1 MNNVPIPSI
10 TDKHIVT
17 YLRKNDLIEKWNTKE
32 KNDKGEVVDITT
44 QRPTYRQ
51 LCSNEEEWKHDKV
64 FEWHEQHYDERG
76 YMKGNAEKRLFSIH
90 TYGRFFY
97 KMTPKGQDTIFER
110 LNKSGLS
117 ITINDSDTKK
127 LYYDQHIQT
136 PDELFRKIAAQTMLE
151 YLNVYLTD
159 DTKPVIKKT
168 QSMLSQML
176 KKHPTFVIHINFLNA
191 LKIDISYEEEVDDN
205 LNIIPDTL
213 QWDNWYLNQIIDYAP
228 YLIQRPYY
236 NKQLNILQHHG
247 IYAYHLITYQTLFH
261 SGERKY
267 LTNGE
272 IDSLCGSDLKRVSE
286 LTPASSRVH
295 YRDLNE
301 AKKRLVRK
309 CFSDVQ
315 GGIEKN
321 HEEFIQELINTW
333 LEKEKYTKVS
343 IKRGGVKAIKAEF
356 QKKYGKG
363 WQNRYIIDRINTVI
377 NDIEWWDN
385 VETNDETYNEY
396 GDDTEDEGEELS
408 FMLDESLILN
418 ETQDILTQK
427 EKIARQLITDYIYH
441 FGIFDYVKTMTPG
454 TKQEILNLI
463 KPYGLVSGV
472 TFLNKIKKEIL
483 SGIWDGKSKLD
494 YIQSYLNRRPYKQTV
509 KKEL

>member
-1 MNNVPIPSI
+1 M
-10 TDKHIVT
+10 
-17 YLRKNDLIEKWNTKE
+17 
-32 KNDKGEVVDITT
+32 
-44 QRPTYRQ
+44 
-51 LCSNEEEWKHDKV
+51 
-64 FEWHEQHYDERG
+64 
-76 YMKGNAEKRLFSIH
+76 
-90 TYGRFFY
+90 
-97 KMTPKGQDTIFER
+97 
-110 LNKSGLS
+110 
-117 ITINDSDTKK
+117 
-127 LYYDQHIQT
+127 
-136 PDELFRKIAAQTMLE
+136 
-151 YLNVYLTD
+151 
-159 DTKPVIKKT
+159 
-168 QSMLSQML
+168 
-176 KKHPTFVIHINFLNA
+176 
-191 LKIDISYEEEVDDN
+191 
-205 LNIIPDTL
+205 
-213 QWDNWYLNQIIDYAP
+213 
-228 YLIQRPYY
+228 
-236 NKQLNILQHHG
+236 
-247 IYAYHLITYQTLFH
+247 
-261 SGERKY
+261 
-267 LTNGE
+267 
-272 IDSLCGSDLKRVSE
+272 
-286 LTPASSRVH
+286 
-295 YRDLNE
+295 
-301 AKKRLVRK
+301 
-309 CFSDVQ
+309 
-315 GGIEKN
+315 
-321 HEEFIQELINTW
+321 
-333 LEKEKYTKVS
+333 S

-494 YIQSYLNRRPYKQTV
+494 YIQSYLIRRPYKQTV